1 MSGGAYWLDSYR
13 VDFVSPFTSLG
24 HRHRFWVNGLFAI
37 VLHTDCLFV
46 QNVWFGVPKM
56 VRLQHNEVRDTLVD
70 SIVVVLR
77 ADSGNW
83 CSLRFGSS
91 RVSPANEL
99 KSKMNDTG
107 TLITFVTK
115 NENGSSIINIYGD
128 PAGLRSL
135 ADALH
140 KQADVDQAPMEHL
153 GDEDTDH
160 THIKPQQSGGII
172 CKASDEIQLGR
183 TDLRTGEMVYW
194 AKQRIQNAKNAE

>member
-1 MSGGAYWLDSYR
+1 
-13 VDFVSPFTSLG
+13 
-24 HRHRFWVNGLFAI
+24 
-37 VLHTDCLFV
+37 
-46 QNVWFGVPKM
+46 
-56 VRLQHNEVRDTLVD
+56 
-70 SIVVVLR
+70 
-77 ADSGNW
+77 
-83 CSLRFGSS
+83 
-91 RVSPANEL
+91 
-99 KSKMNDTG
+99 MNDTG

-140 KQADVDQAPMEHL
+140 KQADVDQAPMKHL
-153 GDEDTDH
+153 GDDDTDH
-160 THIKPQQSGGII
+160 THIKPHSGGII